1 MLFLG
6 VDRVDTSSRL
16 PLRRRKAG
24 DDIRIHD
31 ELIIVIAPEML
42 LGDADLDIGAGDISV
57 VPAHSLIEE
66 GGRSLSG
73 GLCCHGILDIGD
85 GRILVDDPSVI
96 SALRQHDDFTGM
108 CRELAGKAEG
118 VIFLAPAVNNFSR
131 VIA

>member
-42 LGDADLDIGAGDISV
+42 LGDADLDIGAGDISRV
-57 VPAHSLIEE
+57 KQDGFLQDEAENERIMI
-66 GGRSLSG
+66 
-73 GLCCHGILDIGD
+73 GILSIT
-85 GRILVDDPSVI
+85 
-96 SALRQHDDFTGM
+96 HFTVFRPENSKG
-108 CRELAGKAEG
+108 
-118 VIFLAPAVNNFSR
+118 SR
-131 VIA
+131 RKRNHVTA